1 VRYRLIPLYG
11 GLGAGK
17 MEWYALWVRGRSA
30 DKLATRLEAAT
41 ERMGPVKDA
50 KGKGV
55 PREMVAWA
63 PSKRV
68 SKWSRR
74 CDGDAVAHSGA

>member
-1 VRYRLIPLYG
+1 MIPLYG

-17 MEWYALWVRGRSA
+17 MEWYALWVRYRSA
-30 DKLATRLEAAT
+30 DKLAARLEAASAG
-41 ERMGPVKDA
+41 MGPVKDA
-50 KGKGV
+50 KGKLV

-74 CDGDAVAHSGA
+74 WDGNVVALARTFLS